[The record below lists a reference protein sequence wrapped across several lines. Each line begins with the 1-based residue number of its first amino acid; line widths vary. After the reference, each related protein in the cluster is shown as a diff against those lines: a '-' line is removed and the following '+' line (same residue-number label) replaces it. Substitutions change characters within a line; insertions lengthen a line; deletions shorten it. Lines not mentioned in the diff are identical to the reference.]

1 MTRVGTL
8 FTSGLIL
15 LRFSPHALEGA
26 FYAFPNIEAFGMYSE
41 FSEFLRKNV
50 ITVPGSAFD
59 SRGKGYTRISYAA
72 AYGHLEKALDH
83 IEAAVKSLR

>member
-1 MTRVGTL
+1 V
-8 FTSGLIL
+8 
-15 LRFSPHALEGA
+15 LRGVLGIS
-26 FYAFPNIEAFGMYSE
+26 SE
-41 FSEFLRKNV
+41 ECSV

-72 AYGHLEKALDH
+72 AYGHLEKALDR

>member
-1 MTRVGTL
+1 M
-8 FTSGLIL
+8 
-15 LRFSPHALEGA
+15 LRGVLGIS
-26 FYAFPNIEAFGMYSE
+26 SE
-41 FSEFLRKNV
+41 ECSV

-72 AYGHLEKALDH
+72 AYGHLEKALDR